1 MLQAKLSAS
10 ISTRLI
16 GECPLPAEEYRWS
29 HVRRTPGNHHG
40 YIKGLTSPPC
50 PTLISIHARY
60 HSTILTSSS
69 TYPTVSHP
77 HSAPTKKDMEANST
91 PGDLER
97 AEDSPGSSPGG
108 VRPVEEPV
116 VPQPPHPS
124 SPTANQ
130 EQGEA
135 LGAPDVPMA
144 PHAEPLHEG
153 DMIELPEELNDAIA
167 ALLARVNNDPD
178 AFSNGMF
185 IDIEG
190 DRIVG
195 TGEVDFDP
203 AREEGLLALVRHL
216 EALPEAHPEHL
227 QPVDRPTWEQLM
239 ETLNPETQ
247 AIFRT
252 FYDDMQRLL
261 ADLTAN
267 PNRTVSD
274 AEIPGHPVDPDDMQ
288 RALPDL
294 DPATAQLIADYL
306 EEVRDALNQAA
317 PIASREA
324 ENLQTL
330 GVLFALKTM
339 EKMTLLRSYHATHPT
354 TFTGPAFTTGYK
366 YLPSHPPVHFAEA
379 VFLEA

>member
-1 MLQAKLSAS
+1 M
-10 ISTRLI
+10 
-16 GECPLPAEEYRWS
+16 
-29 HVRRTPGNHHG
+29 
-40 YIKGLTSPPC
+40 
-50 PTLISIHARY
+50 
-60 HSTILTSSS
+60 
-69 TYPTVSHP
+69 
-77 HSAPTKKDMEANST
+77 DANSN

-116 VPQPPHPS
+116 APQPPHPS

-135 LGAPDVPMA
+135 LGIPELPMA
-144 PHAEPLHEG
+144 PHAEPLNEE

-167 ALLARVNNDPD
+167 ALFARVNNDPD
-178 AFSNGMF
+178 AFPNGMF

-195 TGEVDFDP
+195 TGGVDLDP

-216 EALPEAHPEHL
+216 EALPENHPEPI
-227 QPVDRPTWEQLM
+227 QPVNRPTWEQLM

-267 PNRTVSD
+267 PNRAVSD

-317 PIASREA
+317 PNRARGVAPRETNPRTLAAPCAS
-324 ENLQTL
+324 
-330 GVLFALKTM
+330 KIM
-339 EKMTLLRSYHATHPT
+339 EKMTLLRSCHATHPT
-354 TFTGPAFTTGYK
+354 TFTGPAFTPGYDV
-366 YLPSHPPVHFAEA
+366 LPTHPPVQFAEA
-379 VFLEA
+379 VFS